1 LHANVR
7 GFQIAGMNHAPKL
20 SSASSVTSMQGELR
34 MMNAKSQ
41 CRELE
46 TIRMLFEL
54 DRDDDPR
61 NCTTT
66 LIRFKKGTKRINRL
80 RLLAHEA
87 VLGQFNLPAVAATR
101 MVPSPSFADSAGAA
115 PSGTAFDLPVAADVF
130 DVPIEK

>member
-1 LHANVR
+1 
-7 GFQIAGMNHAPKL
+7 MNEVAMPK
-20 SSASSVTSMQGELR
+20 
-34 MMNAKSQ
+34 
-41 CRELE
+41 LE

-61 NCTTT
+61 LYDD

-87 VLGQFNLPAVAATR
+87 VLGQFNPVAVAAARTVP
-101 MVPSPSFADSAGAA
+101 VPSSADTAGAV
-115 PSGTAFDLPVAADVF
+115 PSGTAFELPVAADVF